1 MNTMSILVA
10 LAFVPAAGPSM
21 RGAVVDSD
29 GKPIVAARVDIA
41 TAAPRVGQGLFC
53 PSCYR
58 DCKKSATT
66 DGQGRFEIRDLD
78 PTLKFTLLASSPN
91 RKAHHTKL
99 VDPLWGEVKILL
111 EPLPANLPGARIV
124 LGQTID
130 DAGRPIAGA
139 LIDPCGA
146 KVGEVHR
153 FGAIQEVDPTVS
165 DAHGNFSLALPETFK
180 DLDVQITMHGYAGR
194 IAPSLKAGSERHKIV
209 IPSGTRVTGRLVH
222 PLQST
227 AGLRVAVV
235 QIERGARHH
244 FIKAVGAV
252 TDPAGRFEFEH
263 LPADESFAIFT
274 LVGEGPQRLV
284 LKTKR
289 FQALGDG
296 QERDLGELEVG
307 SPLRLSGKIELPAG
321 LALPADA
328 KITLGREP
336 AWDLIAI
343 PIEKDGSFVADGL
356 PPESYSVHIAAKGFE
371 VDPDRLSYQVL
382 GPQRF
387 GIRLRESLADL
398 KIPLVP
404 NSPKPKP

>member
-1 MNTMSILVA
+1 MNALSISIA
-10 LAFVPAAGPSM
+10 LALLPAAGPSM
-21 RGAVVDSD
+21 RGVVADSD
-29 GKPIVAARVDIA
+29 GKPIAAARVDIA

-58 DCKKSATT
+58 DCKKSVTT
-66 DGQGRFEIRDLD
+66 DEQGRFEIRDLD

-91 RKAHHTKL
+91 RKAQHTKL

-111 EPLPANLPGARIV
+111 EPLPANVPGAQIV

-146 KVGEVHR
+146 KVGDVHR
-153 FGAIQEVDPTVS
+153 FGAIREVDPTVS
-165 DAHGNFSLALPETFK
+165 DADGKFSLALPETFK
-180 DLDVQITMHGYAGR
+180 DLDVTITMHGYAGR
-194 IAPSLKAGSERHKIV
+194 LVQSLKAGSDRHKIV

-222 PLQST
+222 SEQST
-227 AGLRVAVV
+227 AGLRIAVV
-235 QIERGARHH
+235 QIERGAMHH
-244 FIKAVGAV
+244 FIKAVGAT
-252 TDPAGRFEFEH
+252 TDPTGRFTFEH
-263 LPADESFAIFT
+263 LPADESYAIFT

-296 QERDLGELEVG
+296 QERDLGDLEVG
-307 SPLRLSGKIELPAG
+307 SPLRLSGKVELPAG
-321 LALPADA
+321 QLLPADA

-343 PIEKDGSFVADGL
+343 PIEKDGSFVAEGL
-356 PPESYSVHIAAKGFE
+356 PPETYNVHIAAKGFD

-398 KIPLVP
+398 KIPLIANP
-404 NSPKPKP
+404 PKPNP